1 MKVDGYSVQRSR
13 FQRLDPEF
21 IALRTRSAALQ
32 ADPKAKELDHFLC
45 SHSHEDRV
53 RSAVGAATRM
63 QSGNLSVSARNG
75 TDLVDQAQEVR
86 RIEADLYHLTKEDQM
101 RGFGSRFEWRR
112 EMDRQ
117 VKRIM
122 QDMELATNDSL
133 LEQDKHRMRCDQLD
147 KAYAWFQRHAR
158 KEASKEKEAPPYLR
172 QNQGAPPMPGSS
184 KWEAPS
190 SASRYQQPKSPA
202 IANTSMEATALPSTP
217 HAASATFTTE
227 DFPQTR
233 SAEHASGQ
241 RLAAF
246 WKALSP
252 PAEKTRLQVLE
263 KAGEGKVDACLQ
275 IAAEELARARK
286 DGDEHSEAIM
296 QLTIAEVNMSQ
307 GSIEDAIKNAKEAMP
322 VFARKGDPIYE
333 ARALMAIVASY
344 ALNGKLRE
352 AAAQAQHA
360 QRLYHKA
367 SDPAGE
373 TESRHMV
380 ETLTNLDNE
389 LAKQDAASR
398 AMGAEGCHQLIKDRI
413 WGNSPIVEQVLH
425 VAQTEA
431 ARRGVHI
438 PPSSRQGPPPS
449 RGQLG
454 RTGSLRN
461 CPSRCCSRSNR
472 RGAQKES
479 MQLTGRLISQ

>member
-1 MKVDGYSVQRSR
+1 
-13 FQRLDPEF
+13 
-21 IALRTRSAALQ
+21 
-32 ADPKAKELDHFLC
+32 
-45 SHSHEDRV
+45 
-53 RSAVGAATRM
+53 
-63 QSGNLSVSARNG
+63 
-75 TDLVDQAQEVR
+75 
-86 RIEADLYHLTKEDQM
+86 
-101 RGFGSRFEWRR
+101 
-112 EMDRQ
+112 
-117 VKRIM
+117 
-122 QDMELATNDSL
+122 
-133 LEQDKHRMRCDQLD
+133 
-147 KAYAWFQRHAR
+147 
-158 KEASKEKEAPPYLR
+158 
-172 QNQGAPPMPGSS
+172 
-184 KWEAPS
+184 
-190 SASRYQQPKSPA
+190 
-202 IANTSMEATALPSTP
+202 
-217 HAASATFTTE
+217 
-227 DFPQTR
+227 
-233 SAEHASGQ
+233 
-241 RLAAF
+241 LAAF

-389 LAKQDAASR
+389 LAKPDAASR